1 MSLLQIY
8 SAWVNRGELVSMPE
22 GGPGKWTPPPEKTG
36 SGKLAMPC
44 ERMQAAALR

>member
-1 MSLLQIY
+1 M
-8 SAWVNRGELVSMPE
+8 NCGELESTPE
-22 GGPGKWTPPPEKTG
+22 GMVKWTPPPEKLG

>member
-1 MSLLQIY
+1 ML
-8 SAWVNRGELVSMPE
+8 E
-22 GGPGKWTPPPEKTG
+22 GMGKLTCPPEKVG